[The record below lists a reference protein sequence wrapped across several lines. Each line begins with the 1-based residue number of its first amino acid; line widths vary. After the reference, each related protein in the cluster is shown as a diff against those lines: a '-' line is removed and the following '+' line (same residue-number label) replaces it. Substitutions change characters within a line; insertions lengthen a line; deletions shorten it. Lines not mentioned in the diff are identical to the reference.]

1 MGTTVNMAMSISSMP
16 PSSTNSPAW
25 QSASCAHTSRM
36 DDVDTRMMIASM
48 DINVPTLI
56 NVSCTFHCSVSQ
68 AGGSKGPF
76 TDSWIFSGETCRF
89 YELPNGHGE
98 LN

>member
-68 AGGSKGPF
+68 AGVRGRSLTAGYLAARLVDF
-76 TDSWIFSGETCRF
+76 TSCPTDMA
-89 YELPNGHGE
+89 N
-98 LN
+98 

>member
-56 NVSCTFHCSVSQ
+56 NVSCTFHCSVSH
-68 AGGSKGPF
+68 AGVRGRSLTAGYLAARLVDF
-76 TDSWIFSGETCRF
+76 TSCPTDMA
-89 YELPNGHGE
+89 N
-98 LN
+98 

>member
-1 MGTTVNMAMSISSMP
+1 MGTTVNMATSISSMP
-16 PSSTNSPAW
+16 LSSTNSPAW

-36 DDVDTRMMIASM
+36 DDVDTRMMSASM
-48 DINVPTLI
+48 GINVPTLR
-56 NVSCTFHCSVSQ
+56 NVSCTFCLSPWI
-68 AGGSKGPF
+68 KGPF